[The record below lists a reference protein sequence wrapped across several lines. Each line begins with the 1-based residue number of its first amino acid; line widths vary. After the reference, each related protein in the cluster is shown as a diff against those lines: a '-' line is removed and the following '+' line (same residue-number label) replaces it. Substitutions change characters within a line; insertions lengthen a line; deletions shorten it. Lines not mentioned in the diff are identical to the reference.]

1 MTIKNLESNKFGN
14 VRALCGH
21 SEEVIAELKD
31 KYDARQRMLRLCV
44 LLNTKAFHL
53 RECLDRFEELLELL
67 SKLLTHNEKSRFIVK
82 KLEKLNK

>member
-31 KYDARQRMLRLCV
+31 KYDAIAFSRIMNNSHNVCTNLAHLAV
-44 LLNTKAFHL
+44 LF
-53 RECLDRFEELLELL
+53 F
-67 SKLLTHNEKSRFIVK
+67 S
-82 KLEKLNK
+82 